1 MINQIDYTDKKHPTA
16 ACGFLLD
23 TGDEILAA
31 TAKHV
36 LIYFR
41 SEAMDSVSFK
51 GTLET
56 WRMFPKDAPDEVAV
70 IDRLVNEDPEEPL
83 GRSAFTGAASCAW
96 TGAPY

>member
-31 TAKHV
+31 AAKHV

-56 WRMFPKDAPDEVAV
+56 WRMFPKDAP
-70 IDRLVNEDPEEPL
+70 EEPL
-83 GRSAFTGAASCAW
+83 GRIPPAPPAAVHAA
-96 TGAPY
+96 GERR